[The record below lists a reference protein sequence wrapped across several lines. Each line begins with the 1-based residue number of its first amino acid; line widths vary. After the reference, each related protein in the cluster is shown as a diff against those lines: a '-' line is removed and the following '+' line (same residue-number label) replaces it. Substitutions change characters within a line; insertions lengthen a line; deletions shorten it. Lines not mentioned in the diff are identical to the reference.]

1 MQSLDALIQTLGD
14 LCHQSKKTEIIL
26 AYEDRE
32 SEEKQNLIQEFIR
45 KMKEICTLTKVSF
58 DDYREDFRC
67 EDIHLYKIAAIDK

>member
-1 MQSLDALIQTLGD
+1 MQSLDALIHTLGS

-32 SEEKQNLIQEFIR
+32 SEEKQKLVKDFML
-45 KMKEICTLTKVSF
+45 KMKEICSLTKVQF

-67 EDIHLYKIAAIDK
+67 EDIHLFKINAIDK